1 MVSLLQK
8 FCQEK
13 VISDISGPTHKNP
26 GLEKNTEG
34 VNSVLETNLGLIAP
48 NIPETTQKNPEEE
61 KELSKSPTQEKQNE
75 DAIEKNSNV
84 EVAKN

>member
-13 VISDISGPTHKNP
+13 IISDIPGPTHKNP
-26 GLEKNTEG
+26 EVEKNTEG
-34 VNSVLETNLGLIAP
+34 VIVEA
-48 NIPETTQKNPEEE
+48 TQKNQEEE
-61 KELSKSPTQEKQNE
+61 KDMSKSPTQEKQNE
-75 DAIEKNSNV
+75 EAIEKNSNV